1 MLGTLHWLMSQV
13 KYILMRSYLSQNIIL
28 QFLMRL
34 NSF

>member
-13 KYILMRSYLSQNIIL
+13 RFMLMRFYLSQSTIL
-28 QFLMRL
+28 QSLMRL

>member
-13 KYILMRSYLSQNIIL
+13 KYTSMLIYLSQSTIL
-28 QFLMRL
+28 QFLMCL

>member
-13 KYILMRSYLSQNIIL
+13 NYMLMRFYLSQDTIL

>member
-13 KYILMRSYLSQNIIL
+13 EYISMRIYLSQDTIL
-28 QFLMRL
+28 QFLMCL